1 MKQFKSLFAMTKTQA
16 AAFTAVAASV
26 VAPMSFAA
34 AGDVDFSA
42 MIGGVVATGCVA
54 AIVAMGVVKIAPNF
68 AKWAVNKVASFF

>member
-1 MKQFKSLFAMTKTQA
+1 MKQLKALFAMSKTQA
-16 AAFTAVAASV
+16 AVVTAAAASV

-42 MIGGVVATGCVA
+42 MIGGVVATGAVA

>member
-1 MKQFKSLFAMTKTQA
+1 MKQLKALFAMSKTQA
-16 AAFTAVAASV
+16 AAATAVAASV
-26 VAPMSFAA
+26 VAPMSFA

-42 MIGGVVATGCVA
+42 MIGGVVATGAVA